1 MNYLL
6 WLPTSERGRNQATDS
21 EDHPEFNMFD
31 NATKAMKV
39 ILAKMRYNQSI
50 DQINKDLEPII
61 GFILIQ

>member
-1 MNYLL
+1 
-6 WLPTSERGRNQATDS
+6 
-21 EDHPEFNMFD
+21 MFD

-61 GFILIQ
+61 GYFNSVAMKLKAAIKSTKKD